1 MKAKI
6 LDIFAMLAFGVL
18 IGYLVAEFLTGM
30 DPFYK
35 QGAAMQKLTFNRAG
49 WIVCCIEV
57 NNWFN
62 YTRFDTKA
70 AARAYLKANPA
81 AWFCG

>member
-1 MKAKI
+1 M
-6 LDIFAMLAFGVL
+6 
-18 IGYLVAEFLTGM
+18 
-30 DPFYK
+30 P
-35 QGAAMQKLTFNRAG
+35 KLTFNRAG

-62 YTRFDTKA
+62 YTRFDTKQ